1 MRRTTK
7 HYQFMLFFNFE
18 GGGGRGRTQAEKWR
32 EDALAYL
39 KRLFENKAGF
49 ACIAQDESSSSLL
62 LRGYVN
68 LKSPCQQAH
77 LKGMLGK
84 YSVCKPSYFGE
95 MVSLCRFVH
104 IDRDLTTVGRLQVN
118 GANPL
123 CKPFAG
129 DPKFIVKILLDS
141 IDKKDL
147 KKKEV
152 EEQKPDEVNNQ
163 AEPGKTS

>member
-1 MRRTTK
+1 MGRTTK

-18 GGGGRGRTQAEKWR
+18 GRGRQQAEKWR

>member
-1 MRRTTK
+1 
-7 HYQFMLFFNFE
+7 
-18 GGGGRGRTQAEKWR
+18 
-32 EDALAYL
+32 
-39 KRLFENKAGF
+39 
-49 ACIAQDESSSSLL
+49 
-62 LRGYVN
+62 
-68 LKSPCQQAH
+68 
-77 LKGMLGK
+77 
-84 YSVCKPSYFGE
+84 

>member
-1 MRRTTK
+1 MGTTTK
-7 HYQFMLFFNFE
+7 HYQFMLFFNCK
-18 GGGGRGRTQAEKWR
+18 GGRPQAEKWR
-32 EDALAYL
+32 EDAVAYL
-39 KRLFENKAGF
+39 RRLFENKAGF
-49 ACIAQDESSSSLL
+49 ACIAKDENKTSLL

-104 IDRDLTTVGRLQVN
+104 IDRNLTTVGRLQVT
-118 GANPL
+118 GANPV

-129 DPKFIVKILLDS
+129 DPNFIVKILLDS

-147 KKKEV
+147 KSKEV
-152 EEQKPDEVNNQ
+152 EEQKPDEKND
-163 AEPGKTS
+163 